1 MIVFCTTCKGRV
13 QHIERTLPKNLADN
27 ARHYHSKFLILD
39 YNSQDDLLGY
49 LKSNHAE
56 AIESGKLVVYS
67 YREPG
72 PFRMAHAKNM
82 AHRLGIREG
91 ADILVNLDADNYT
104 GSDFANYVEEKFQTA
119 EKMFLWAGIVR
130 GQGRK
135 MRGCSGRIAVTA
147 SAFLSAGGYD
157 EKYDTWAPDDKDFN
171 ARLIRLGYASV
182 EIDRQYLE
190 SVPHGDGMRF
200 KEYPQ
205 VRSHVGSDECELV
218 DSSATVV
225 NFGNYGCGAVSRNFG
240 VELGRLPTRI
250 FGIGMHKTGTT
261 SLRAALE
268 LLGFDS
274 AHWQSGNWAWAI
286 WQEMKSL
293 GRSPT
298 LEKHYALSDL
308 PISILYEQLDAAYP
322 GSKFILTT
330 RNEEAWLRSVRNH
343 WSYRNPFRWE
353 WDAYPFSKRIHQEV
367 YGQKEFDAAVFVA
380 RFRRHNA
387 DVREYFRDRPGDL
400 LVMDMDQNAGWPEL
414 CQFLRRP
421 VPAVNYPRAFA
432 TTPRLTTS
440 LPRTNDDS
448 CTKTIRD

>member
-13 QHIERTLPKNLADN
+13 QHVERTLAKNLADN
-27 ARHYHSKFLILD
+27 ASHEQSKFVILD
-39 YNSQDDLLGY
+39 YNSQDELLGY
-49 LKSNHAE
+49 LKLNHAE

-67 YREPG
+67 FREPG

-91 ADILVNLDADNYT
+91 ASILVNLDADNFT
-104 GSDFANYVEEKFQTA
+104 GSDFAHYVAEKFETA

-135 MRGCSGRIAVTA
+135 MRGCSGRIAVT
-147 SAFLSAGGYD
+147 SRAFLGAGGYD

-171 ARLIRLGYASV
+171 ARLIRLGYSSV

-205 VRSHVGSDECELV
+205 VRNNAGSDECELA
-218 DSSATVV
+218 DSTTTVV
-225 NFGNYGCGAVSRNFG
+225 NFGNYGCGAVSRNFS
-240 VELGRLPTRI
+240 VDAIELGRLPTRI

-261 SLRAALE
+261 SLHAALE

-286 WQEMKSL
+286 WEEMKSL

-330 RNEEAWLRSVRNH
+330 RNEAAWLSSARNH
-343 WSYRNPFRWE
+343 WSHNRNPFRWE
-353 WDAYPFSKRIHQEV
+353 WDAYPFSHRIHQEV

-387 DVREYFRDRPGDL
+387 EVREYFKDRPGDL
-400 LVMDMDQNAGWPEL
+400 LVMDMDHNAGWPEL
-414 CQFLRRP
+414 CRFLGKP
-421 VPAVNYPRAFA
+421 VPAAPYPRVF
-432 TTPRLTTS
+432 
-440 LPRTNDDS
+440 
-448 CTKTIRD
+448 KTEL